1 MPTNRSEPHPDVQK
15 TLDTLLPTLQDLPR
29 DAIRDPLIPVAKMV
43 AEAHALALVAT
54 KYSDP
59 LEAVGVSRKLL
70 QSLNQRAQAA
80 SAAQARLTMVR
91 SRKRSAHEVEQESR
105 GQELRTTLVAAGR
118 YATRTNEKA
127 QTVLDHIQEGTGL
140 DDLVQDLKELA
151 LFCETYNAELERI
164 GEQPK
169 TLKKECL
176 ALADTLQTA
185 VVNRR
190 AGDNEET
197 EALELRN
204 RATTFLWEAM
214 SEVRSAGAY
223 AFRNDP
229 EVLPL
234 FRSAYRQAHRSPR
247 PGTPD
252 APVTPNPTG

>member
-1 MPTNRSEPHPDVQK
+1 MPTHRSEPHPDVQK
-15 TLDTLLPTLQDLPR
+15 TLDTLLPTLRDLPR
-29 DAIRDPLIPVAKMV
+29 DTIRDPLIPVAKMV

-54 KYSDP
+54 KYSNQ
-59 LEAVGVSRKLL
+59 LEAVGVARKLH
-70 QSLNQRAQAA
+70 QSLDLRAQAA

-91 SRKRSAHEVEQESR
+91 GRKRSTEEIDQEAR
-105 GQELRTTLVAAGR
+105 GQELRATLVAAGR

-127 QTVLDHIQEGTGL
+127 QAALDHIQEGTGL
-140 DDLVQDLKELA
+140 DDLVQDLKELG
-151 LFCETYNAELERI
+151 LFCTTYAADLERI

-169 TLKKECL
+169 ALKKECS

-190 AGDNEET
+190 AGDDEEAQ
-197 EALELRN
+197 ALELRN
-204 RATTFLWEAM
+204 RAASFLWDAM
-214 SEVRSAGAY
+214 GEVRSAGAY

-234 FRSAYRQAHRSPR
+234 FRSAYRQAHRGPR